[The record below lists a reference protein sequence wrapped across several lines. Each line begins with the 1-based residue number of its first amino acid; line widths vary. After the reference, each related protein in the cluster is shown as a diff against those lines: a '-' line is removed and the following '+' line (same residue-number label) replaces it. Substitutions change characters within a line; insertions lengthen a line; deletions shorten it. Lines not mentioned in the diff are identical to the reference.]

1 MYIFFIYDEC
11 RPSTIYYMNIL
22 APQLHKTREQQNMT
36 TILNLFYIIYK
47 YYIYTK
53 ALTKAKY
60 GVLEAQFGPAH
71 EAS

>member
-1 MYIFFIYDEC
+1 
-11 RPSTIYYMNIL
+11 MNIL